1 MSTLGHD
8 LRYASRALRRTPGFT
23 IAAVAALALGIGA
36 TTTIFTVVNGVLLRP
51 LQYEAPDRLAN
62 IWNDLGE
69 GAQSLPAVSPLDFR
83 DYKQRSRSF
92 EDFAA
97 AAEGNVANLRGNLTG
112 DGEPERADIVTV
124 TANFFPLLGVRP
136 MLGRQFLPEEEVVN
150 GPHVVMLS
158 HRLWERRFA
167 GDFSL
172 VGKTIQI
179 DGVAHEVVGILPRDF
194 RLQLPTE
201 AFQVTDG
208 DLWAPIQ
215 FNYGQPLPRNLTFF
229 TVFGRLTPGVTF
241 EQAQAEMDLIARQF
255 RSEFPEHAA
264 SNLRIRA
271 VPLHYDVVK
280 HARPALLILLGAVGM
295 VLLIAC
301 ANVANL
307 LLVRGTTRR
316 AEFAL
321 RTALGAT
328 RWAMV
333 RQVLTESLLLAVA
346 GGAMGLGITMIALS
360 MLRRLHPA
368 NLPRLAD
375 VQLDTTVLVF
385 TAAICAVTAVLFG
398 LVPALRA
405 AGADPQ
411 EHLKAG
417 GRGGSGGD
425 RRGARNLLIVAEVA
439 LSVVLLV
446 GAGLLIRS
454 FLALQRVNPG
464 YDAGDVLT
472 FELSM
477 PFGKYPGQA
486 SRRAFYRDL
495 RGRLAALPGVT
506 SVGLVSQLP
515 LTGSGPLSPFAYD
528 EETAR
533 NFESVTADGRN
544 ISPEYFEAMDA
555 PLIAGRTFTYQDS
568 AGTPPVI
575 IIDET
580 LAQLA
585 WPGQNAVGKQLQL
598 QPTGTPDGFAEVVGV
613 VEHMRQHDLTRDIL
627 HQIYYPIGQGT
638 PTVMTFVVET
648 AVDPASLIPTVRRTV
663 ESMDPDLPVSRLT
676 PMSAYLSEGRAQ
688 ARFSLVLMSVLG
700 AVALLLTA
708 VGVFGV
714 ISYSVSQRTREFGIR
729 LALGEDPR
737 QTRLSVL
744 LGGMRLVLVSI
755 GIGLV
760 GSLLVTRLIAG
771 LLYQVRPA
779 DPVTFAA
786 IGLLLAMVA
795 LLACYLPA
803 RRATRVDPALTLRS
817 E

>member
-1 MSTLGHD
+1 
-8 LRYASRALRRTPGFT
+8 
-23 IAAVAALALGIGA
+23 
-36 TTTIFTVVNGVLLRP
+36 
-51 LQYEAPDRLAN
+51 
-62 IWNDLGE
+62 
-69 GAQSLPAVSPLDFR
+69 
-83 DYKQRSRSF
+83 
-92 EDFAA
+92 
-97 AAEGNVANLRGNLTG
+97 VANLRGNLTG
-112 DGEPERADIVTV
+112 DGEPERADVVTV
-124 TANFFPLLGVRP
+124 TANFFPLLGIGP

-158 HRLWERRFA
+158 HRLWQRRYA
-167 GDFSL
+167 GDPAL

-194 RLQLPTE
+194 SLQLPKE

-215 FNYGQPLPRNLTFF
+215 FDYGQPLPRNLTFF
-229 TVFGRLTPGVTF
+229 TVFGRLAPGATF
-241 EQAQAEMDLIARQF
+241 AQAQAEMDLIAEQF
-255 RSEFPEHAA
+255 RSEFKEHAA

-280 HARPALLILLGAVGM
+280 HARPALLVLLGAVGM
-295 VLLIAC
+295 VLLVAC

-321 RTALGAT
+321 RSALGAG
-328 RWAMV
+328 RSALV
-333 RQVLTESLLLAVA
+333 RQVLAESLLLALA
-346 GGAMGLGITMIALS
+346 GGALGLGITLAALAV
-360 MLRRLHPA
+360 LRRLHPA

-375 VQLDTTVLVF
+375 VELDPTVLAF
-385 TAAICAVTAVLFG
+385 TVVTCAVTALLFG

-405 AGADPQ
+405 AGVDPQ
-411 EHLKAG
+411 EHLRAG
-417 GRGGSGGD
+417 GRGGSVGD
-425 RRGARNLLIVAEVA
+425 RRRARSFLIVAEVA

-446 GAGLLIRS
+446 GAGLLVRS
-454 FLALQRVNPG
+454 FLAMQRVDPG
-464 YDAGDVLT
+464 YDGSDVLT

-477 PFGKYPGQA
+477 PFGKYPGGPA
-486 SRRAFYRDL
+486 RRAFFRDL
-495 RGRLAALPGVT
+495 RDRLEALPGVT
-506 SVGLVSQLP
+506 GVGLVSQLP

-544 ISPEYFEAMDA
+544 VSPEYFGAMDA
-555 PLIAGRTFTYQDS
+555 RLLAGRTFTYSDS

-575 IIDET
+575 IVDES
-580 LAQLA
+580 LAKLA
-585 WPGQNAVGKQLQL
+585 WPGENPVGKQLQL
-598 QPTGTPDGFAEVVGV
+598 APTGEPDAFAEVVGV

-638 PTVMTFVVET
+638 PSVMTFVVET
-648 AVDPASLIPTVRRTV
+648 SLDPASLVAPVRRTV
-663 ESMDPDLPVSRLT
+663 EAMDPDLPVNRLA
-676 PMSAYLSEGRAQ
+676 PMSAYLSEGMAQ

-729 LALGEDPR
+729 LALGEDPGR
-737 QTRLSVL
+737 TRRGVVA
-744 LGGMRLVLVSI
+744 GGMRLVLVAI
-755 GIGLV
+755 GIGLA
-760 GSLLVTRLIAG
+760 GSLALTRLIAG
-771 LLYQVRPA
+771 LLYEVRPA
-779 DPVTFAA
+779 DPLTFLA
-786 IGLLLAMVA
+786 IALLLAAVA
-795 LLACYLPA
+795 LFACYLPA
-803 RRATRVDPALTLRS
+803 RRATRVDPALALRS

>member
-8 LRYASRALRRTPGFT
+8 LRYALRALRRTPGFT
-23 IAAVAALALGIGA
+23 AAAVATLALGIGA

-51 LQYEAPDRLAN
+51 LQYEAPERLVN

-83 DYKQRSRSF
+83 DYKTRSRTIQ
-92 EDFAA
+92 DFAA

-112 DGEPERADIVTV
+112 EGEPERADIVTV

-136 MLGRQFLPEEEVVN
+136 VLGRQFLAEEEVVN

-158 HRLWERRFA
+158 HRLWQRRYA
-167 GDFSL
+167 GDPSL

-179 DGVAHEVVGILPRDF
+179 DGVAHEVVGILPREF
-194 RLQLPTE
+194 TLQLPKE
-201 AFQVTDG
+201 AFQVTDA

-215 FNYGQPLPRNLTFF
+215 FDYGQPLPRNLTFF
-229 TVFGRLTPGVTF
+229 TVFGRLAPGVTM
-241 EQAQAEMDLIARQF
+241 EQAQAEMNLIAEQF
-255 RSEFPEHAA
+255 RSEFKEHEA
-264 SNLRIRA
+264 SKLRIRA
-271 VPLHYDVVK
+271 VPLHHDVVK
-280 HARPALLILLGAVGM
+280 HARPALLVLLGAVGM

-307 LLVRGTTRR
+307 LLVRGTTRQ

-321 RTALGAT
+321 RTALGAS
-328 RWAMV
+328 RGAMV
-333 RQVLTESLLLAVA
+333 RQVLTESLVLALA
-346 GGAMGLGITMIALS
+346 GGVIGLGIALGALAV
-360 MLRRLHPA
+360 LRRLHPA

-375 VQLDTTVLVF
+375 VQMDATVLGF
-385 TAAICAVTAVLFG
+385 TVVVCAVTSLLFG
-398 LVPALRA
+398 VVPALRA
-405 AGADPQ
+405 AAADPQ
-411 EHLKAG
+411 EHLKSG

-425 RRGARNLLIVAEVA
+425 RRRARSLLIVAEVA

-454 FLALQRVNPG
+454 FVALQRVDPG
-464 YDAGDVLT
+464 YDGADVLT

-477 PFGKYPGQA
+477 PFGKYAGGAP
-486 SRRAFYRDL
+486 RRAFFRDL
-495 RGRLAALPGVT
+495 REKLEALPGVT
-506 SVGLVSQLP
+506 TVGLVSQLP

-544 ISPEYFEAMDA
+544 VSPEYFEAMDA
-555 PLIAGRTFTYQDS
+555 ALLAGRTFTYQDS

-575 IIDET
+575 IVDET
-580 LAQLA
+580 LAKLA
-585 WPGQNAVGKQLQL
+585 WPGENAVGKQLQL
-598 QPTGTPDGFAEVVGV
+598 APTGEPNGFAEVVGV

-648 AVDPASLIPTVRRTV
+648 TLDPAGLIPTVRRTV
-663 ESMDPDLPVSRLT
+663 AEMDPDLPVSRLT
-676 PMSAYLSEGRAQ
+676 PMSAYLVEGQAQ

-700 AVALLLTA
+700 GVALVLTA

-737 QTRLSVL
+737 HTRRGVV
-744 LGGMRLVLVSI
+744 LGGMRLVLISI
-755 GIGLV
+755 AIGLI
-760 GSLLVTRLIAG
+760 GSLAVTRLIAG
-771 LLYQVRPA
+771 LLYDVSPA
-779 DPVTFAA
+779 DPVTFAGIA
-786 IGLLLAMVA
+786 VLLAAVA

-803 RRATRVDPALTLRS
+803 RRATRVDPALALRT